1 MTLTAVIALFV
12 FFVCIAA
19 LVVLWANGIADD
31 PPATAAERKYWPGDV
46 VEDDGSYDD

>member
-1 MTLTAVIALFV
+1 MTLTAWIALFV

-19 LVVLWANGIADD
+19 LAVLLANGIADE

-46 VEDDGSYDD
+46 VEDDGEYHD